1 MVRLLVSTVLH
12 CVHASCL
19 TWRFLLTT
27 SDLCV
32 STAPPTDHILHPTT
46 PFPLLHRARS
56 LRVSGVYRPNTW
68 WRFFLFLFNTSRRRF
83 KSTPLFINT
92 FSSSFLLLLAAAAV
106 AWRLRPPAVLLALN
120 LSLWVWVRLSGNL
133 GYPASF
139 SRSVCWVSTHSAAL
153 LVVLWWEWKT
163 LRLGDLPLLSEPG
176 LWCEGISP
184 QCKPQLHSRQLLCE
198 SVCVCVCYFSAPGV

>member
-1 MVRLLVSTVLH
+1 MKIPVDHLRPLRLYSST
-12 CVHASCL
+12 
-19 TWRFLLTT
+19 
-27 SDLCV
+27 
-32 STAPPTDHILHPTT
+32 
-46 PFPLLHRARS
+46 
-56 LRVSGVYRPNTW
+56 YRPHPPPNNPVPPAPQGQELEGEWSLSTQHLVA
-68 WRFFLFLFNTSRRRF
+68 FFKFLFNTSRRRF

-92 FSSSFLLLLAAAAV
+92 FSSSFLLLLAAAAAA